1 MKFSTCNEQILHL
14 FGFVCPSIL
23 VCFLKFLKSNRS
35 KRDTSVEFTA
45 CVTNLAIDGEIIN
58 VGESKKSHPEET
70 SSPCVD
76 AGTIADLIVQ
86 KSHLKVSNGIGAST
100 EKKGALFSI
109 CGQQMSP
116 PAMLAQS

>member
-1 MKFSTCNEQILHL
+1 M
-14 FGFVCPSIL
+14 
-23 VCFLKFLKSNRS
+23 
-35 KRDTSVEFTA
+35 
-45 CVTNLAIDGEIIN
+45 AIDGEIIN

-100 EKKGALFSI
+100 EKKGTFFSKTSP
-109 CGQQMSP
+109 QMSSLTVFP
-116 PAMLAQS
+116 QS